1 MMPRGEVI
9 GDSDD
14 CRDLGSRPGYGH
26 QRKDRDRRGSASFR
40 ETRGHPMLFLVAQ
53 TFFLLVV
60 ATVIGVAAGWL
71 IWGGSK
77 RSGTDTTSADMSTLT
92 TELETAR
99 SDVEARGADVARLR
113 RKLKRAVEELERHAN
128 QLEASEAQVALLSSG
143 AGAAEMMS
151 DPAAASA
158 MAATNAEL
166 AELRAQLTQTQA
178 AHASVTDELARLRS
192 EHASVSDQLRFAEAR
207 AEALES
213 ELHDVRSL
221 TSGDGERAAAAVRRA
236 AELEHEL
243 DEAHTV
249 IRDATARVT
258 YLEQQALLWQNEA
271 DRLQAVLDD
280 GSMAQAHHVEELNAR
295 LVSVQ
300 HEHEATAVEL
310 RMEASNHRLRADAAA
325 EQLLRIQR
333 EVRGLQERSSAHLEA
348 TRTVMADLD
357 RQLAATHSS
366 LNDANP
372 KPFASSGSVGA
383 TGDQTDARAMGNVAP
398 ASGLESLPGI
408 TAGLIDHLH
417 ELGVSS
423 LADIARWSPDDVAR
437 ISAWLPENPAVI
449 AEHNWVEAAR
459 LLLAGSSGANAHQD
473 RNGA

>member
-1 MMPRGEVI
+1 
-9 GDSDD
+9 
-14 CRDLGSRPGYGH
+14 
-26 QRKDRDRRGSASFR
+26 
-40 ETRGHPMLFLVAQ
+40 MLFLVAQ

-77 RSGTDTTSADMSTLT
+77 RSGTDTPSVDISTLT

-99 SDVEARGADVARLR
+99 SDAEARGADVARLR

-143 AGAAEMMS
+143 AGSADMMS

-158 MAATNAEL
+158 VAATDAEL
-166 AELRAQLTQTQA
+166 AELSELRAQLTQTQA
-178 AHASVTDELARLRS
+178 AHASVTDELARLGR
-192 EHASVSDQLRFAEAR
+192 EHASVNDQLRSAEAR

-221 TSGDGERAAAAVRRA
+221 TSGDGDRAAAAVRRA

-243 DEAHTV
+243 DEAQTT
-249 IRDATARVT
+249 IRDATNRVA

-280 GSMAQAHHVEELNAR
+280 GSMAQARHVEELNAR

-300 HEHEATAVEL
+300 HEHEATAVAL

-325 EQLLRIQR
+325 EQLLRMR
-333 EVRGLQERSSAHLEA
+333 GEVRGLQERSSAHLEA

-372 KPFASSGSVGA
+372 KPIASSGGTA
-383 TGDQTDARAMGNVAP
+383 TGDQTDVRATGNVAP
-398 ASGLESLPGI
+398 TPGLDSLPGI

-437 ISAWLPENPAVI
+437 ISALLPESPAVI
-449 AEHNWVEAAR
+449 DEHNWVEAAR
-459 LLLAGSSGANAHQD
+459 SLLAASSGANRSQD
-473 RNGA
+473 WNGA

>member
-1 MMPRGEVI
+1 
-9 GDSDD
+9 
-14 CRDLGSRPGYGH
+14 
-26 QRKDRDRRGSASFR
+26 
-40 ETRGHPMLFLVAQ
+40 MLFLVAQ

-77 RSGTDTTSADMSTLT
+77 RSGPAAGSAEISTLT

-143 AGAAEMMS
+143 AGVAEMMS
-151 DPAAASA
+151 DPAAAGA
-158 MAATNAEL
+158 LAATNAEL
-166 AELRAQLTQTQA
+166 VDLRTQLAQTQA
-178 AHASVTDELARLRS
+178 AHASVTDELARLRM

-207 AEALES
+207 AEALDS
-213 ELHDVRSL
+213 ELHEVRSL
-221 TSGDGERAAAAVRRA
+221 ASGDGERAAAALRRA
-236 AELEHEL
+236 GELEHEL

-271 DRLQAVLDD
+271 DRLQAILDD
-280 GSMAQAHHVEELNAR
+280 GTTAQANHVAELNAQ
-295 LVSVQ
+295 LVSAQ
-300 HEHEATAVEL
+300 NEHETTAVAL
-310 RMEASNHRLRADAAA
+310 RTEASNHRLRADAAA
-325 EQLLRIQR
+325 EQLLRIQQ

-357 RQLAATHSS
+357 RQLAATHST
-366 LNDANP
+366 LNA
-372 KPFASSGSVGA
+372 ASPNAAATSGNTGA
-383 TGDQTDARAMGNVAP
+383 GDDQTDAGLMGNV
-398 ASGLESLPGI
+398 SSGTGLESLPGI
-408 TAGLIDHLH
+408 TPVLIHHLG

-437 ISAWLPENPAVI
+437 ITEWLPENPGVI
-449 AEHNWVEAAR
+449 AEYNWVEMAR
-459 LLLAGSSGANAHQD
+459 SLLARGSGPNGRQD